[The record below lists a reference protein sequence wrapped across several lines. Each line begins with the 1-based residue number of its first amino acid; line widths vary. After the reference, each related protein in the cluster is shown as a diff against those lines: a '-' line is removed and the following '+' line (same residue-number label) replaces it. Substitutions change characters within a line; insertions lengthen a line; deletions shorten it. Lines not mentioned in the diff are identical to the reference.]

1 MTCIVAVTDGQQV
14 TMGGDSAG
22 SNGWSM
28 QVRSDTKVFILGPY
42 VLGFTSSFRM
52 GQLLR
57 YSLTIGAPDTWDVDR
72 FMATTFIDAVR
83 VTLKD
88 GGFATTKDGAEV
100 GGTFLVGV
108 AGRLYEIDSD
118 YQVGYT
124 QYPFAA
130 VGSGYMAALG
140 ALHAMTAVTDL
151 APAERVVRALGAAA
165 DLTATVRGP
174 YSVVQGEPGPDHD
187 INPPLR

>member
-22 SNGWSM
+22 SNGWTM

-83 VTLKD
+83 STLKE
-88 GGFATTKDGAEV
+88 GGFATTKDGGEV

-108 AGRLYEIDSD
+108 AGRLYEIGSD
-118 YQVGYT
+118 YQI
-124 QYPFAA
+124 
-130 VGSGYMAALG
+130 GYMVALG
-140 ALHAMTAVTDL
+140 ALHAMSAVTDL
-151 APAERVVRALGAAA
+151 APAERVTRALDAAA

-174 YSVVQGEPGPDHD
+174 YSVVQGEPTATGA
-187 INPPLR
+187 